1 MERSLGGCE
10 GGLAAGGAGRA
21 PRPCLGPGD
30 GLGCGKHPWGS
41 GPFGRWPAQSQR
53 RLATPP
59 RSGGESRCPTGGAG
73 EGGALEH
80 PPPPAAVG
88 PGRLSSPGRLR
99 LPRAPLGP
107 ARTRVLGSAPA
118 LALRAL
124 GAGMPGGRG
133 LPAPALPRQQCSG
146 PRALRRLERRA
157 GVVGGAAGAG
167 ARSGEAGRAARG
179 RLSHLLPS
187 ALPWRLPGQPPL
199 ACRRLRS
206 SSYRP
211 EPSCARAASCEN
223 SNPAP
228 ATAPP
233 PQTGPERAHFDFQNS
248 PGFLHQA
255 FLSLAFHPE
264 LSRSQRLL
272 QLTVGPEEE
281 KVTPFVPCHTP
292 LLLTN
297 SLFHRT
303 LSRTKSKYQQK
314 EI

>member
-124 GAGMPGGRG
+124 GAGMPGGV
-133 LPAPALPRQQCSG
+133 ACLPRRCPGNS
-146 PRALRRLERRA
+146 
-157 GVVGGAAGAG
+157 AAGRGRCGGWSAG
-167 ARSGEAGRAARG
+167 QVWLEEQPGPARG
-179 RLSHLLPS
+179 RGRRGGRREGAFPTSSPQRCHGDCRGSLPWPAAALEAAATDPSLPVPERPLARTRTQHLPRLLP
-187 ALPWRLPGQPPL
+187 RKRD
-199 ACRRLRS
+199 RRGPTSTSKIRRGS
-206 SSYRP
+206 STRP
-211 EPSCARAASCEN
+211 FFLWLS
-223 SNPAP
+223 
-228 ATAPP
+228 T
-233 PQTGPERAHFDFQNS
+233 QNC
-248 PGFLHQA
+248 LD
-255 FLSLAFHPE
+255 LS
-264 LSRSQRLL
+264 
-272 QLTVGPEEE
+272 V
-281 KVTPFVPCHTP
+281 CC
-292 LLLTN
+292 N
-297 SLFHRT
+297 
-303 LSRTKSKYQQK
+303 
-314 EI
+314 